1 MNENIQCLSCNN
13 ELSEHDLTVPFSI
26 DNNTGIKT
34 YKCSNCGST
43 FVIEY
48 EDDVV
53 DTSIKTEESPMTE
66 ETTVEMTESPVIEG
80 NVRPMTEFECK
91 FKAEHSNKEGY
102 VLKEKSSRMTVYIN
116 KKKSIVLMKSS
127 KKIRVEF
134 WNVKEIKEDAD
145 LVVKKYGKDTVY
157 SLTTKDENKYNE
169 ILSSIVWN
177 S

>member
-1 MNENIQCLSCNN
+1 
-13 ELSEHDLTVPFSI
+13 
-26 DNNTGIKT
+26 
-34 YKCSNCGST
+34 
-43 FVIEY
+43 
-48 EDDVV
+48 
-53 DTSIKTEESPMTE
+53 
-66 ETTVEMTESPVIEG
+66 
-80 NVRPMTEFECK
+80 MTEFECK